1 MKPTYYFYLL
11 PIILLTQLWA
21 SSGISTGDS
30 VLNVDIVGPQ
40 TKNLDPDMY
49 QHIRYVSY
57 STGSDET
64 GDGSEES
71 PWKSIISALL
81 NISSESETNRYAI
94 LVASGTYDQGTI
106 YMQEWIDLYG
116 GFDPKSWD
124 RDIVVNRSV
133 LDGGGLRR
141 VVIGQNNSRIDGFY
155 ITNGLS
161 RSHGAGIL
169 CEDTSPVITNNTISN
184 NVVLEPVNFKRNRI
198 HQEGNHGGGI
208 ACLFNAVPIIKNNLI
223 TDNRTSVGTGAGIA
237 FYGWLRLDGVPETR
251 MEDNF
256 MVDGLQPL
264 VKNNVL
270 LNNISGVNDYSRTR
284 SSSGGAIS
292 CAHEARPVIQ
302 NNVIIGNEAR
312 GRSDAGGIYSEYYS
326 YPHIEGNW
334 ILGNI
339 CDDDGGGFYTMKTG
353 NPVLKNNIIAGNW
366 THGGGVGGIRI
377 SKEGRATIINNLIIY
392 NPGGGVRS
400 VDSFVKLVGNVILY
414 NSGSEGVGYS
424 NKFSYMNSS
433 IIQDNIIRDNE
444 KGAIGISAGEG
455 PEPLISNN
463 NVDDDWESKGE
474 NNYNRIPLFRERSI
488 IGEAREIIYNQDTF
502 ITLVTLND
510 TAKTIKNING
520 KVIRVGN
527 DWGVIKGYQNNIIHV
542 WGLLKT
548 SVRTSTGFEI
558 LPNYK

>member
-1 MKPTYYFYLL
+1 
-11 PIILLTQLWA
+11 
-21 SSGISTGDS
+21 
-30 VLNVDIVGPQ
+30 
-40 TKNLDPDMY
+40 
-49 QHIRYVSY
+49 
-57 STGSDET
+57 
-64 GDGSEES
+64 
-71 PWKSIISALL
+71 
-81 NISSESETNRYAI
+81 
-94 LVASGTYDQGTI
+94 
-106 YMQEWIDLYG
+106 
-116 GFDPKSWD
+116 
-124 RDIVVNRSV
+124 
-133 LDGGGLRR
+133 

-169 CEDTSPVITNNTISN
+169 CEDTSPVITYNTISN

>member
-1 MKPTYYFYLL
+1 
-11 PIILLTQLWA
+11 
-21 SSGISTGDS
+21 
-30 VLNVDIVGPQ
+30 
-40 TKNLDPDMY
+40 
-49 QHIRYVSY
+49 
-57 STGSDET
+57 
-64 GDGSEES
+64 
-71 PWKSIISALL
+71 
-81 NISSESETNRYAI
+81 
-94 LVASGTYDQGTI
+94 
-106 YMQEWIDLYG
+106 
-116 GFDPKSWD
+116 
-124 RDIVVNRSV
+124 
-133 LDGGGLRR
+133 
-141 VVIGQNNSRIDGFY
+141 
-155 ITNGLS
+155 
-161 RSHGAGIL
+161 
-169 CEDTSPVITNNTISN
+169 
-184 NVVLEPVNFKRNRI
+184 
-198 HQEGNHGGGI
+198 
-208 ACLFNAVPIIKNNLI
+208 
-223 TDNRTSVGTGAGIA
+223 
-237 FYGWLRLDGVPETR
+237 
-251 MEDNF
+251 
-256 MVDGLQPL
+256 
-264 VKNNVL
+264 
-270 LNNISGVNDYSRTR
+270 
-284 SSSGGAIS
+284 
-292 CAHEARPVIQ
+292 
-302 NNVIIGNEAR
+302 
-312 GRSDAGGIYSEYYS
+312 
-326 YPHIEGNW
+326 
-334 ILGNI
+334 
-339 CDDDGGGFYTMKTG
+339 MKTG

-392 NPGGGVRS
+392 NRGGGVRS

-558 LPNYK
+558 LSNYK